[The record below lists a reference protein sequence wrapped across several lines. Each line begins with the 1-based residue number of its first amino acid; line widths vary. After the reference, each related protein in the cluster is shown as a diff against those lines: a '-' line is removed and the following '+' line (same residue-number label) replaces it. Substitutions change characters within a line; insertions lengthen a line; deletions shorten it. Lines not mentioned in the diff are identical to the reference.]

1 MYSAGRFL
9 SQGLYTVSGPFHPFG
24 GAVDIIVVEQ
34 EDGTFKTSPWY
45 VRFGKFQGVLK
56 RREKVVQIAVDG
68 VEATLTMFLDH
79 KGEAYFLQD
88 ADEGAEDAGASLDPL
103 LLEAGEMSTTTS
115 AAPSRQ
121 NSTDD
126 VQTSRQNSVDDV
138 QSGKDEN
145 SVKLPYALRPPEGE
159 SSDAD
164 IAPDTPTEAEACTSE
179 QVVAAEDEPA
189 LEARDRSSSLDS
201 VNMSEFLTEED
212 MKLKQEI
219 EKELAWH
226 QVVEKASVAL
236 REAPMSAKLFLEASQ
251 QKEGKETAKHLQDRK
266 SWGWWGWRSRP
277 AVSAPLDKQASADS
291 SASDRS
297 EQALTALTPVDP
309 KGGAQGKRK
318 GKATDTPEQA
328 KERALMV
335 AELLDSKWIASEK
348 GRRKKRDYERRR
360 SAPPTLAASVAA
372 ADESGAWQSV
382 GAAVERDV
390 EDVASKSQA
399 HSGAK
404 GRTGEDETFVLMTVD
419 GRVVVANVAN
429 DERLGASTSPE
440 VAALRFG
447 GLPVDLGDDTAETE
461 SSNKESQNHGERG
474 DRSPAVE
481 EEETEVMGT
490 SSGRGDVSGKHSLH
504 VTFVQRRVS
513 DEAST
518 DGSEQRVSLP
528 VDDATGKY
536 SGEAEGDR
544 KMLEVTLPLET
555 TSRGE
560 SPITSPD
567 TPSSWQQV
575 AQETARAL
583 ALNRTSS
590 RYFSFGN
597 LSDLGQGTETEAE
610 GWHARD
616 LRLCETSLSDDE
628 CEGFRSCRVSLL
640 EMGQS
645 MIRDAEVS
653 SAAAQQA
660 SAAAPQLPSSAGDA
674 EERLLNGGPD
684 CTNSLQAEGEAA
696 EGREG
701 AHKEETEAAEGSQ
714 TEQRAASG
722 THSDSGL
729 PGSPE
734 QESVRTVTTLTSYG
748 DPGHDDAGPAGEEVV
763 SQEQSEGAEVDGVA
777 LVSNSKIPAHEDDNT
792 GSIQQQG
799 DQNALSIGIC
809 DEDEKASSALEM
821 PGDIVVKQQYGLH
834 SDLES
839 CVEKE
844 DDNSGEAA
852 DSEMQ
857 DKEEQAQASLEPS
870 GQQADEAE
878 DHAVGPCESPSSKID
893 AADMAGPRSPEEKYS
908 TLDGDRK
915 ATPQPAGSP
924 NTKSMQQRLL
934 SSPRSAVKAASLR
947 SSPTGVSSPYTGSP
961 STAAAIA
968 GAAAALAASA
978 AAAASL
984 DKDLSSL
991 PMTSEGLAKAGCS
1004 LATLSN
1010 DLPAQI
1016 LAENRRLQTA
1026 DPQAPQ
1032 RIYSTGDA
1040 ESDTDKLD
1048 GPQDEH
1054 MGDSPGPV
1062 SHSDMLEGQE
1072 QESDLTHAGA
1082 GAEINQLSSTGM
1094 ELSLCRDLLVE
1105 GMGSKAAAAAFSSKV
1120 VTLEHFVS
1128 SYREVTSS
1136 NLLVVRVGGKYYPWH
1151 IVQPL
1156 LLGMLAFGRFIP
1168 VTDGASDGS
1177 IAVEKPEAPS
1187 TSALAIVPARPTA
1200 AASSQWKLWPFGG
1213 TGSPPSRADRISQAA
1228 LLAAVGTAHDS
1239 PLVQDLLAGR
1249 NGFHFRNRKVRSYL
1263 PTSEQLKSLNLKE
1276 GKSCIHFNF
1285 VTRVLGRQQVE
1296 ASLYL
1301 WKWKTRIV
1309 ISDVDG
1315 TITRSDLL
1323 GQVMPL
1329 VGRDWSQLGV
1339 ARLFSAIKENG
1350 YEFMFLSARAIS
1362 QAYLT
1367 RTFLF
1372 NLKQDGMGLPEG
1384 PVVISPDGLFP
1395 SLYREVIR
1403 RAPHEFKINCL
1414 QAIRALFPKD
1424 VNPFYAGFG
1433 NRDTDEISY
1442 EAVGI
1447 PKGKIYTINPKG
1459 EIVVNKRV
1467 DVRSYTTLHDLV
1479 DDMFPPVNS
1488 AEAEDY
1494 NSWNYW
1500 KIPLPQIDDKLATAP
1515 KLRKSNSGR

>member
-68 VEATLTMFLDH
+68 VEANLTMFLDH

-88 ADEGAEDAGASLDPL
+88 ADEGEDGGPSLEPL

-145 SVKLPYALRPPEGE
+145 SVKLPDALHPPEGE

-179 QVVAAEDEPA
+179 QVVAADDEPA
-189 LEARDRSSSLDS
+189 LEARDRSNSVDS

-251 QKEGKETAKHLQDRK
+251 QKEGKETAKVHLQDRK

-277 AVSAPLDKQASADS
+277 VVPAPLDKQASAGS
-291 SASDRS
+291 SASDQS
-297 EQALTALTPVDP
+297 EQAATARTPVDS
-309 KGGAQGKRK
+309 KGGAQGKRR
-318 GKATDTPEQA
+318 GKDTPEQA

-360 SAPPTLAASVAA
+360 SAPPTLASAVAA
-372 ADESGAWQSV
+372 ADESRAWQSV

-390 EDVASKSQA
+390 EDVTSISQA

-404 GRTGEDETFVLMTVD
+404 GSTGEDETFVLMTVD
-419 GRVVVANVAN
+419 GRVVVANVA
-429 DERLGASTSPE
+429 DEERLGASTSPE
-440 VAALRFG
+440 VAALRLE
-447 GLPVDLGDDTAETE
+447 GLPVDLGDGTAEPE
-461 SSNKESQNHGERG
+461 SSNKESQKHGERG
-474 DRSPAVE
+474 DRSSAAE
-481 EEETEVMGT
+481 EEGTEVMGS

-518 DGSEQRVSLP
+518 EGSEQRVSLP

-536 SGEAEGDR
+536 PSEAEGDR
-544 KMLEVTLPLET
+544 KMLEVTLPLKT

-653 SAAAQQA
+653 AAAAQQA
-660 SAAAPQLPSSAGDA
+660 KAAAPQLPSSAGDA

-684 CTNSLQAEGEAA
+684 CTSSLQAEGEKA

-701 AHKEETEAAEGSQ
+701 AHKEETEAADGSQ

-722 THSDSGL
+722 IHSDSDVPGL
-729 PGSPE
+729 PV
-734 QESVRTVTTLTSYG
+734 QERVGTVTTLTSDS
-748 DPGHDDAGPAGEEVV
+748 DPGHDGAGSAGEDGV
-763 SQEQSEGAEVDGVA
+763 SQEQFEGAEVDGVA
-777 LVSNSKIPAHEDDNT
+777 PECNSKFLVQEDDNT
-792 GSIQQQG
+792 ASIRQQG
-799 DQNALSIGIC
+799 DQNALRVGTN
-809 DEDEKASSALEM
+809 DEHEKASCALEM
-821 PGDIVVKQQYGLH
+821 PGDIVVKQEYGLH
-834 SDLES
+834 SVLKS
-839 CVEKE
+839 CIVEE
-844 DDNSGEAA
+844 DSNSSEAA
-852 DSEMQ
+852 DSEGQ
-857 DKEEQAQASLEPS
+857 DKEEQAQASLES
-870 GQQADEAE
+870 TGQQADEAE
-878 DHAVGPCESPSSKID
+878 EHALGPYESPSSKIE
-893 AADMAGPRSPEEKYS
+893 AADMAGTRSPEERYS
-908 TLDGDRK
+908 TPDGDGK

-924 NTKSMQQRLL
+924 NIKSMQQRPL

-947 SSPTGVSSPYTGSP
+947 SSP
-961 STAAAIA
+961 A
-968 GAAAALAASA
+968 G
-978 AAAASL
+978 
-984 DKDLSSL
+984 
-991 PMTSEGLAKAGCS
+991 
-1004 LATLSN
+1004 
-1010 DLPAQI
+1010 
-1016 LAENRRLQTA
+1016 
-1026 DPQAPQ
+1026 
-1032 RIYSTGDA
+1032 GDA

-1048 GPQDEH
+1048 GLQDEH

-1062 SHSDMLEGQE
+1062 SHSDMPEGQE
-1072 QESDLTHAGA
+1072 QESDLTPAGA
-1082 GAEINQLSSTGM
+1082 GAEINHLSSTGM
-1094 ELSLCRDLLVE
+1094 ELALCRDLLVE
-1105 GMGSKAAAAAFSSKV
+1105 
-1120 VTLEHFVS
+1120 
-1128 SYREVTSS
+1128 
-1136 NLLVVRVGGKYYPWH
+1136 
-1151 IVQPL
+1151 
-1156 LLGMLAFGRFIP
+1156 
-1168 VTDGASDGS
+1168 DGASDGS
-1177 IAVEKPEAPS
+1177 IAVERPEAPS

-1213 TGSPPSRADRISQAA
+1213 SGSPPSRADRISQAA

-1249 NGFHFRNRKVRSYL
+1249 NGFHFRKRKVRSYL

-1467 DVRSYTTLHDLV
+1467 DVRSYTTLHELV

-1500 KIPLPQIDDKLATAP
+1500 KIPLPEIDDKLAPAP

>member
-68 VEATLTMFLDH
+68 VEANLTMFLDH

-88 ADEGAEDAGASLDPL
+88 ADERAEDGGPSLEPL

-145 SVKLPYALRPPEGE
+145 LVKLPDALRHPEGE

-164 IAPDTPTEAEACTSE
+164 IAPDSPMEAEACTSE

-189 LEARDRSSSLDS
+189 LGARDRSSSVDS

-277 AVSAPLDKQASADS
+277 AVSAPLDKQASAGS

-297 EQALTALTPVDP
+297 EQAAAARTPVNS
-309 KGGAQGKRK
+309 KGGAQGKRR

-360 SAPPTLAASVAA
+360 SAPPTLAASVAT
-372 ADESGAWQSV
+372 ADESRAWQSV
-382 GAAVERDV
+382 GAAVEMDV
-390 EDVASKSQA
+390 EDVASNSQA
-399 HSGAK
+399 NSGAK
-404 GRTGEDETFVLMTVD
+404 GSTGEDETFVLMTVD
-419 GRVVVANVAN
+419 GRVVVANVAD

-440 VAALRFG
+440 VGALRVG
-447 GLPVDLGDDTAETE
+447 GLPLDLGDDTAEPE
-461 SSNKESQNHGERG
+461 SSNKESQKHGERG
-474 DRSPAVE
+474 DRSSAAE
-481 EEETEVMGT
+481 EEGSELIGT

-518 DGSEQRVSLP
+518 EGSEQRVSLP

-536 SGEAEGDR
+536 SSEAESDR

-653 SAAAQQA
+653 PAAAQQA
-660 SAAAPQLPSSAGDA
+660 KAAAPQLPSSAGD
-674 EERLLNGGPD
+674 ERERRLNGGPD
-684 CTNSLQAEGEAA
+684 CTSSLQAEGEAA

-701 AHKEETEAAEGSQ
+701 AHKEETEAADGSQ
-714 TEQRAASG
+714 TERQAATG
-722 THSDSGL
+722 IHSDSDLPGL
-729 PGSPE
+729 PVE
-734 QESVRTVTTLTSYG
+734 ESVGTVTTLTSDG

-777 LVSNSKIPAHEDDNT
+777 LESNSKVPAHEDDNMA
-792 GSIQQQG
+792 SIQQQG
-799 DQNALSIGIC
+799 DHNALSIGTF

-821 PGDIVVKQQYGLH
+821 PGDIVVKQEYGLH
-834 SDLES
+834 SVLES
-839 CVEKE
+839 CIEEE
-844 DDNSGEAA
+844 DVNSGEVA
-852 DSEMQ
+852 DSEGQ
-857 DKEEQAQASLEPS
+857 DKEEQAQACSEPS

-878 DHAVGPCESPSSKID
+878 EHAVGPC
-893 AADMAGPRSPEEKYS
+893 
-908 TLDGDRK
+908 
-915 ATPQPAGSP
+915 SP
-924 NTKSMQQRLL
+924 NFKSTQLRHF

-947 SSPTGVSSPYTGSP
+947 SSP
-961 STAAAIA
+961 A
-968 GAAAALAASA
+968 G
-978 AAAASL
+978 
-984 DKDLSSL
+984 
-991 PMTSEGLAKAGCS
+991 
-1004 LATLSN
+1004 
-1010 DLPAQI
+1010 
-1016 LAENRRLQTA
+1016 
-1026 DPQAPQ
+1026 
-1032 RIYSTGDA
+1032 GDA

-1048 GPQDEH
+1048 GLQDEH
-1054 MGDSPGPV
+1054 MGHSPGPV

-1082 GAEINQLSSTGM
+1082 GAEISQLSGTGM

-1105 GMGSKAAAAAFSSKV
+1105 GMGSKEAAAAFSSKV

-1151 IVQPL
+1151 TVQPL

-1249 NGFHFRNRKVRSYL
+1249 NGFHFRKRKVRSYL
-1263 PTSEQLKSLNLKE
+1263 PTSEQLKLLNLKE

-1395 SLYREVIR
+1395 SLYREDQLMKILVLAVIR

-1414 QAIRALFPKD
+1414 QAIRALFPND

-1500 KIPLPQIDDKLATAP
+1500 KIPLPEIDDKHATAP
-1515 KLRKSNSGR
+1515 KLRKSNSGK